1 MLFEIIH
8 ATFRRVS
15 PDERR
20 NAILQCAARLFSHYG
35 QSKTTVADIAR
46 EAQVGIG
53 TVYLVFSS
61 KEAIVEELSSSAHER
76 VLAAMKEVAEA
87 RGGDSFSERLAG
99 VLETRVAMFQKL
111 NQEGQHACELVHCKN
126 GPVKS
131 VHAKFQADER
141 ALLQQILEQAAVMG
155 ELSASDTKRAAG
167 LVQRAYATLSPPW
180 LFDQPAEEA
189 RRAAYE
195 MCRLLLLGLA
205 IRGAPSGPAAADAR
219 VTPVKGT
226 KKSARAR

>member
-1 MLFEIIH
+1 M
-8 ATFRRVS
+8 T

-20 NAILQCAARLFSHYG
+20 SAILHCAARLFSHYG

-53 TVYLVFSS
+53 SVYLVFSS
-61 KEAIVEELSSSAHER
+61 KEAIVEELSASAHER

-111 NQEGQHACELVHCKN
+111 GEEGQHACELVHCN
-126 GPVKS
+126 SGPVKS

-141 ALLQQILEQAAVMG
+141 LLLQQILDQAAITG
-155 ELSASDTKRAAG
+155 ELATVDTRRAAA
-167 LVQRAYATLSPPW
+167 LIQRAYATLSPPW
-180 LFDQPAEEA
+180 LYDQPAEEA

-195 MCRLLLLGLA
+195 MCRLVLFGLA
-205 IRGAPSGPAAADAR
+205 SRGAPSRSTPDAT
-219 VTPVKGT
+219 VTPVRPA
-226 KKSARAR
+226 KKRQR